1 MTTTVSWDN
10 PPWTPTEVTIRIRD
24 YVTREFQAG
33 VEGKRDTLP
42 STYEV
47 AQTCVR
53 GAGNAKSCRRA
64 AKHLR
69 LLELVGEIIRVSDP
83 VAAAE
88 ECIPERHATF
98 WALPHE
104 GVHTMHSPETARI
117 PVAVTVTALAQWQ
130 LDLIADIDAAEVAPS
145 SW

>member
-33 VEGKRDTLP
+33 VESKRATLP

-83 VAAAE
+83 EAAAE

-104 GVHTMHSPETARI
+104 GFTTPPIDASV

-130 LDLIADIDAAEVAPS
+130 LDLLADIDAAELAPS